1 MTASHTYAG
10 MNDDA
15 LAALAGEIRAC
26 TACPLHRSAR
36 QVVPGEGS
44 GESGIFF
51 LGEAPGYNE
60 DVQGR
65 PFVGAAGQLLDELL
79 TGVGLDRSKVFIT
92 NVVRHRPPE
101 NRDPLPDEVAA
112 CDVWLRRHFEVLRPR
127 VVVTLGRHAMYKF
140 FPAESISRIHGK
152 VRKTQDGTVVFPM
165 YHPAAA
171 LHQPA
176 LRSALVADMA
186 ALALYLAVEAPA
198 ARPAAAQERPVDQMT
213 LFRD

>member
-1 MTASHTYAG
+1 
-10 MNDDA
+10 MNEETPRA
-15 LAALAGEIRAC
+15 LAAVATEIRAC

-36 QVVPGEGS
+36 QAVPGEGS

-79 TGVGLDRSKVFIT
+79 AGIGLDRSKVFIT

-101 NRDPLPDEVAA
+101 NRDPMPEEAAA
-112 CDVWLRRHFEVLRPR
+112 CDVWLRRHLEVLTPK
-127 VVVTLGRHAMYKF
+127 VIVTLGRHAMYKF
-140 FPAESISRIHGK
+140 FPNESISRVHGK
-152 VRKTQDGTVVFPM
+152 VRRTAGSEPLTIFPM

-176 LRSALVADMA
+176 LRSALDTDFA
-186 ALALYLAVEAPA
+186 ALALFLAAAPPA
-198 ARPAAAQERPVDQMT
+198 AKVAAAAEKPAVQTT

>member
-1 MTASHTYAG
+1 
-10 MNDDA
+10 MNEEA
-15 LAALAGEIRAC
+15 LRTLAAEIRAC
-26 TACPLHRSAR
+26 TACPLNRSAR
-36 QVVPGEGS
+36 QAVPGEGS

-60 DVQGR
+60 DMQGR

-79 TGVGLDRSKVFIT
+79 AGIGLDRSKVFIT

-101 NRDPLPDEVAA
+101 NRDPLPDEVTA
-112 CDVWLRRHFEVLRPR
+112 CDVWLRRHLEILKPR
-127 VVVTLGRHAMYKF
+127 SIVTLGRHAMYKF
-140 FPAESISRIHGK
+140 FPNESISRVHGR
-152 VRKTQDGTVVFPM
+152 VRKTGDGLVIFPM

-176 LRSALVADMA
+176 LRSALVADFA
-186 ALALYLAVEAPA
+186 ALALFLAAEPPTAKVAAAVEKPA
-198 ARPAAAQERPVDQMT
+198 DQMT

>member
-1 MTASHTYAG
+1 MISAHNLGQMITEP
-10 MNDDA
+10 
-15 LAALAGEIRAC
+15 LAALAAEIRAC

-36 QVVPGEGS
+36 QAVPGEGS
-44 GESGIFF
+44 AEAGILF

-79 TGVGLDRSKVFIT
+79 AGIGLDRSKVFIT

-112 CDVWLRRHFEVLRPR
+112 CDVWLRRHLEVLRPK

-140 FPAESISRIHGK
+140 FPSESISRVHGK
-152 VRKTQDGTVVFPM
+152 ARRTADGVVVFPI

-176 LRSALVADMA
+176 LRSALVADFSALA
-186 ALALYLAVEAPA
+186 ALLETQQRAAPPA
-198 ARPAAAQERPVDQMT
+198 AEPKPVDQMT

>member
-1 MTASHTYAG
+1 MS
-10 MNDDA
+10 DDA
-15 LAALAGEIRAC
+15 LRALSAEIKAC

-36 QVVPGEGS
+36 QAVPGEGS

-79 TGVGLDRSKVFIT
+79 AGIGLDRGKVFIT

-101 NRDPLPDEVAA
+101 NRDPLPDEVNA
-112 CDVWLRRHFEVLRPR
+112 CDVWLRRHLEILKPKVI
-127 VVVTLGRHAMYKF
+127 VTLGRHAMYKF

-152 VRKTQDGTVVFPM
+152 ARQHDGLTIFPI

-176 LRSALVADMA
+176 LRAALQDDFA
-186 ALALYLAVEAPA
+186 ALATLLASRAPA
-198 ARPAAAQERPVDQMT
+198 KQTVPDTKPADQMT